1 MLDNAYRTYI
11 RLEAVLSPRKLYS
24 FYITDA
30 QAAGLK
36 AIKRAEDITESEQI
50 RQALN
55 AWLRK
60 WQRKGVTIKA
70 ERKRGR
76 TRQHS

>member
-1 MLDNAYRTYI
+1 M
-11 RLEAVLSPRKLYS
+11 SPRKLYS
-24 FYITDA
+24 FYMNDV

-36 AIKRAEDITESEQI
+36 AVKRAIDMSESEQI

-60 WQRKGVTIKA
+60 WERKGVIKS
-70 ERKRGR
+70 ERKRPASR
-76 TRQHS
+76 KRP

>member
-1 MLDNAYRTYI
+1 M
-11 RLEAVLSPRKLYS
+11 SPRKLYS
-24 FYITDA
+24 FYINDA

-36 AIKRAEDITESEQI
+36 AIKEAQDMSESEQI

-60 WQRKGVTIKA
+60 WERKGVTTKA
-70 ERKRGR
+70 ERKRPGS
-76 TRQHS
+76 RQRS

>member
-1 MLDNAYRTYI
+1 MLRH
-11 RLEAVLSPRKLYS
+11 VSPRKLYS
-24 FYITDA
+24 FYISDV

-36 AIKRAEDITESEQI
+36 SIKAAVDMTESEQI

-60 WQRKGVTIKA
+60 WERKGVTVKKSASRRAGTRRKA
-70 ERKRGR
+70 SAR
-76 TRQHS
+76 

>member
-1 MLDNAYRTYI
+1 MLMGT
-11 RLEAVLSPRKLYS
+11 LSPRKLYS
-24 FYITDA
+24 FYINDV

-36 AIKRAEDITESEQI
+36 AVKRALDMSESEQI

-60 WQRKGVTIKA
+60 WERQGMIAKTG
-70 ERKRGR
+70 RKRPASR
-76 TRQHS
+76 KRP

>member
-1 MLDNAYRTYI
+1 
-11 RLEAVLSPRKLYS
+11 VLSPRKLYS
-24 FYITDA
+24 FYITDV

-36 AIKRAEDITESEQI
+36 AIKKAEDMTESEQI

-60 WQRKGVTIKA
+60 WQRKGVITQA
-70 ERKRGR
+70 ERKRPR
-76 TRQHS
+76 VRPRS

>member
-1 MLDNAYRTYI
+1 M
-11 RLEAVLSPRKLYS
+11 LSPRKLYS

-36 AIKRAEDITESEQI
+36 AIKEAEDITESEQI

-60 WQRKGVTIKA
+60 WERRGVDVKT
-70 ERKRGR
+70 ERGARGKRGR
-76 TRQHS
+76 RS